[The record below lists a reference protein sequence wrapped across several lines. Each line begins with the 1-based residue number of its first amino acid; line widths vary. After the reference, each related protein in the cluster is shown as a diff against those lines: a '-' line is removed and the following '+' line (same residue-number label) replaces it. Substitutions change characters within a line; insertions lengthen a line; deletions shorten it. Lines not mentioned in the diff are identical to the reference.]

1 VYGAARD
8 AVDRARAGGG
18 PTLIECV
25 HYRAAPHATAD
36 DPRAYIDEARVEEER
51 ANECL
56 GRFERLLLEAGVL
69 SEERVQVAR
78 KDAEDLMRAGIAAA
92 EAEPPADPE
101 LVFTHAYVNP
111 PENMRNG

>member
-1 VYGAARD
+1 
-8 AVDRARAGGG
+8 
-18 PTLIECV
+18 
-25 HYRAAPHATAD
+25 
-36 DPRAYIDEARVEEER
+36 
-51 ANECL
+51 
-56 GRFERLLLEAGVL
+56 VL

-92 EAEPPADPE
+92 EAEPPADHE